1 MEKKNFPEKG
11 NQPLSNR
18 ALAPLLTRACGG
30 LLWKENDTE
39 FKSGNFRACRR
50 SFASWPPGGWRALTR
65 ISPLCATTG
74 NLNCHVAIT
83 NAFELAFAFLP
94 SVAEAV
100 NSMGRCGGARMC
112 TSVPWDINRNMVRHQ
127 GKMR

>member
-39 FKSGNFRACRR
+39 FKNRNFRACRR
-50 SFASWPPGGWRALTR
+50 SFASWPPGARALTSYIR
-65 ISPLCATTG
+65 RRLVCSASAGVVRVYRKFGISQRGLTWPAAKETFSSPR
-74 NLNCHVAIT
+74 
-83 NAFELAFAFLP
+83 NARDTLGGKNNQP
-94 SVAEAV
+94 S
-100 NSMGRCGGARMC
+100 
-112 TSVPWDINRNMVRHQ
+112 
-127 GKMR
+127 